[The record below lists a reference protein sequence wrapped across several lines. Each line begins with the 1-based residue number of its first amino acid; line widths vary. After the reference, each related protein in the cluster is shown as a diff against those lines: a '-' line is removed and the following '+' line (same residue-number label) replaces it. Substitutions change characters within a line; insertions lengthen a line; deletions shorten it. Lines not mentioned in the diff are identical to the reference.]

1 MDFRVTAA
9 TLLWLTVLSGLP
21 ASAWSDDTATRYIS
35 DETAVT
41 LRADKSMN
49 STVAQLLK
57 SGVKVELIEDDV
69 PSGYS
74 HVKVGPGREGWVLT
88 RYLSTEPAARERL
101 AAVQAQLADQKAMV
115 RKLESDLL
123 RQRASPAISGGGVRS
138 PVDPSASAPG
148 NAPSPPP
155 PTDVVLLGTGAGLFI
170 AGLLTG
176 LLIPLL
182 RRAPPRR
189 RRSLA
194 P

>member
-1 MDFRVTAA
+1 MDFRVAAA
-9 TLLWLTVLSGLP
+9 TLLWLTVLLGLP

-57 SGVKVELIEDDV
+57 SGAKVELLEDDAA
-69 PSGYS
+69 SGYS

-88 RYLSTEPAARERL
+88 RYLSNEPAARERL

-115 RKLESDLL
+115 RKLQNDLL
-123 RQRASPAISGGGVRS
+123 RQRAPATISGDAVRS
-138 PVDPSASAPG
+138 PVDASASAPANG
-148 NAPSPPP
+148 PSPPAA
-155 PTDVVLLGTGAGLFI
+155 TDVVLLGTGAGLFI

-176 LLIPLL
+176 LLIPML
-182 RRAPPRR
+182 RRAQPRK

>member
-1 MDFRVTAA
+1 MDFRVSAA
-9 TLLWLTVLSGLP
+9 ALLWMTVLLGLP

-41 LRADKSMN
+41 LRADKNMN
-49 STVAQLLK
+49 ATVAQLLK
-57 SGVKVELIEDDV
+57 SGAKVELIEDDV

-74 HVKVGPGREGWVLT
+74 RVKVGPGHEGWVLT

-101 AAVQAQLADQKAMV
+101 AAVQAQLADEKAMV
-115 RKLESDLL
+115 RKLQNDLL
-123 RQRASPAISGGGVRS
+123 RQRAPAPVGGGAVR
-138 PVDPSASAPG
+138 PAVDPSASAPASG
-148 NAPSPPP
+148 PPPPP
-155 PTDVVLLGTGAGLFI
+155 PTDAVVLGTSAGLFI

-182 RRAPPRR
+182 RRAQPRK

-194 P
+194 S